1 MSMFTF
7 TQDQNVPAGQSVM
20 FNNVICC
27 NKGYVLHENGSS
39 VVTLRG
45 IVNNRCA
52 DRARY
57 LVEFTGNIAIPEGG
71 TVAPIS
77 VAIAKVG
84 EAQLASQAI
93 STPAAAEQFN
103 NVTSRYIIDVPRG
116 GYSYISIE
124 NTSAEAITVA
134 NAVLTIDRIA

>member
-71 TVAPIS
+71 TVEPIS

-103 NVTSRYIIDVPRG
+103 SVTSRYIIDVPRG
-116 GYSYISIE
+116 CCSYVSIE

>member
-1 MSMFTF
+1 MSMFTY
-7 TQDQNVPAGQSVM
+7 TLSQNVPAGQAVM
-20 FNNVICC
+20 FNNVLCC
-27 NKGYVLHENGSS
+27 NKGYILHENGSS

-45 IVNNRCA
+45 AVNNRC
-52 DRARY
+52 DNKARY

-93 STPAAAEQFN
+93 STPAAAGDFN
-103 NVTSRYIIDVPRG
+103 NVTSRYIIEVPRG
-116 GYSYISIE
+116 CCSYISIE
-124 NTSAEAITVA
+124 NTSAEAIDVA

>member
-57 LVEFTGNIAIPEGG
+57 LVVFTGNIAIPEGG

-93 STPAAAEQFN
+93 STPAAVEQFN

-116 GYSYISIE
+116 CCSYVSIE